1 MIANLVKDCKL
12 VVTALGGRCY
22 VQAIRPNDPARPV
35 TVASFDH
42 AAPALRLMRQM
53 EAGQ

>member
-1 MIANLVKDCKL
+1 MIANLIEDCKL
-12 VVTALGGRCY
+12 VIVALGGRYY

-35 TVASFDH
+35 TVASFTQ